1 MKQSYSLIFYTGI
14 PHSGVTFLFS
24 VLEKNPF
31 ISTIMLSDDFFEYLT
46 KKYSV
51 GHTRQNGIAIY
62 ENIIGK
68 LSENTD
74 QSFDINKVRD
84 VIREFGEFVCEYPDF
99 FDNFCSLTIGKSSIT
114 LHDAVV
120 TAFKAKMLSSGK
132 PVDDNTPLAFF
143 FDSHSRFGAAL
154 KHKKIIDSFENPK
167 FLTAMRNPL
176 YTTASSIKKGYYIN
190 KSVTYNL
197 MKSSFLSAL
206 QKYPVEWKNNSH
218 VILFEDEKLFP
229 EKTFRSLCQTFSVPY
244 DEIML
249 TANEEGPT
257 SRGYAI
263 RGFDTEP
270 VTRKL
275 DDIFSENDMKYLY
288 CIFRRIMD
296 KYGYPNIYPDINYC
310 EDSDKLFNKVY
321 EKDLICYSKE
331 EFLSALS
338 ELKGFSSEL
347 SDNHFL
353 PDKIGAV
360 DQNEA

>member
-14 PHSGVTFLFS
+14 PHSGATFLFS
-24 VLEKNPF
+24 VLEKNPH

-51 GHTRQNGIAIY
+51 SQTRQNGIAIY

-68 LSENTD
+68 LSENTE

-84 VIREFGEFVCEYPDF
+84 VIREFGKFVCKSPTF
-99 FDNFCSLTIGKSSIT
+99 FDNFCSLTVGKSSIT

-120 TAFKAKMLSSGK
+120 TTFKAKMLSLGK
-132 PVDDNTPLAFF
+132 PCDGSISPAFL

-154 KHKKIIDSFENPK
+154 KHKKIIDSFENTK

-176 YTTASSIKKGYYIN
+176 YTTASSIKKGYYTN

-197 MKSSFLSAL
+197 MRSSFLSAV
-206 QKYPVEWKNNSH
+206 QKYPIEWKDNSH

-229 EKTFRSLCQTFSVPY
+229 KKTFHALCRTFSVPY

-288 CIFRRIMD
+288 YIFRRVMD
-296 KYGYPNIYPDINYC
+296 KYGYPNIYSDINYS

-321 EKDLICYSKE
+321 EKDLICYNKAD
-331 EFLSALS
+331 FLDVLS
-338 ELKGFSSEL
+338 ELKEFSSEL
-347 SDNHFL
+347 SDDYFL